1 MREHGNNRIGEY
13 LRFRRWQVVAVA
25 IAFISSGIVLVGQVN
40 AGEAPST
47 VGATAGNAQV
57 TLTFTEPDTAPGLD
71 SVTTRALLLEN
82 YRVKVYAGNTTT
94 VLGSTTC
101 VNGGGQ
107 NESCVVSSYALD
119 SGGANA
125 DITNGVPYS
134 FGILALWERHPDL
147 VLVSGSES
155 SRSTVVTPF
164 TVPSTPDQ
172 PTVAINSST
181 PTSVDVAWSE
191 PVNNGNTIDLY
202 TVQIWNKAGS
212 SPVLVNSSN
221 IGCTTATLTCTVTGL
236 SNGTAYTFKVK
247 ANNDAGDST
256 YSVVS
261 NTITIAPGLPT
272 NVAAN
277 IFRTGTDTTVK
288 VTWDEPA
295 NNVEAVTEY
304 TVTAT
309 PQTGSAVP
317 KIWALGTRE
326 ITYTAGESSESLDL
340 VLGLAYAVTVKAKN
354 TTYGSESVAVTVTP
368 TEVPGAPAAPN
379 ATPASTSTELSWSAP
394 DTTGGSPV
402 TAYTAGIWGGTA
414 SNTSSDPLF
423 TCTTTGATSCTV
435 PGLTAET
442 QYKAAVKATNEV
454 GDGEWS
460 PLSTTVFQTT
470 PTTTTSTSTTTT
482 TTTTTTTVAPTTTTS
497 TTTTVP
503 TTTTTTTTVA
513 PSPTTSV
520 PSLSGTPVAISRQPA
535 VSVAQN
541 VELAVS
547 KTKVQLAI
555 TVPKSRS
562 SKTQITKYII
572 TMKPTKGPTITR
584 TISVKP
590 GARIKPVINGKASTS
605 YSITITSQT
614 KSGKKVSWKAPKV
627 KTGK

>member
-82 YRVKVYAGNTTT
+82 YRVK
-94 VLGSTTC
+94 
-101 VNGGGQ
+101 
-107 NESCVVSSYALD
+107 
-119 SGGANA
+119 

-317 KIWALGTRE
+317 KIWASGTRE